1 MTGDEN
7 REGSDQQG
15 AGETPRAEWRRYHC
29 PVCSHWDRVT
39 VTGEQA
45 SWIQC
50 SHCDTLLE
58 VLYDQGGA
66 ETIPVRVML
75 NPPKEGGDG

>member
-1 MTGDEN
+1 MTGKKT
-7 REGSDQQG
+7 RGEGGGQSSG
-15 AGETPRAEWRRYHC
+15 EAAGGEWRRYHC
-29 PVCSHWDRVT
+29 PVCGHWDRLT
-39 VTGEQA
+39 LTGEQA

-58 VLYDQGGA
+58 VLYEQGVS

-75 NPPKEGGDG
+75 NPPEDS

>member
-1 MTGDEN
+1 MTGKKT
-7 REGSDQQG
+7 RKGG
-15 AGETPRAEWRRYHC
+15 GGTPPGEAESAEWRRYHC
-29 PVCSHWDRVT
+29 PVCGHWDRVT
-39 VTGEQA
+39 LSGEEA

-58 VLYDQGGA
+58 VLYEQGSG

-75 NPPKEGGDG
+75 DPPEEG